1 MNERKEKKLI
11 IKKMLMIFFAS
22 FILKNTAFC
31 HILVFL

>member
-11 IKKMLMIFFAS
+11 IKKNVNDFFAS